1 MAWRVV
7 VGREPVGQRRQV
19 QVWETVWCHSAI
31 GSLFSWDLTLQ
42 LTVCIMTIGHKS
54 HLSRKYFQLL
64 QAIFRCVLIF

>member
-1 MAWRVV
+1 M
-7 VGREPVGQRRQV
+7 GREPVGQRRQV
-19 QVWETVWCHSAI
+19 QVWETVIWEIHSAI

-42 LTVCIMTIGHKS
+42 LTVCIMTIDHKS